1 MRVGV
6 EITIFLVVT
15 PCNVSVFDNNNGAKH
30 TTRTRGCYE
39 TEKQIAYRI
48 HLALDRLLNEPE
60 ATFIFNS
67 YSDHMSYAVYRQE
80 KKKSVLEVRKK
91 YILKYENTEKLI
103 RSR

>member
-15 PCNVSVFDNNNGAKH
+15 PCNVSVFDNNNGAEH

-67 YSDHMSYAVYRQE
+67 YSDHMSCAVYSQE
-80 KKKSVLEVRKK
+80 KKSLSWKS
-91 YILKYENTEKLI
+91 EKNI
-103 RSR
+103 I